1 MTKKLFLID
10 ASGLIYRSYF
20 AIRNMTNDQGESTN
34 ALFGFVR
41 STLKLIQDLKP
52 DLLVSVFDGPK
63 NAEKRIAIYPQ
74 YKAHRQAM
82 PPDLLYQI
90 EWAKEFCALFGIS
103 TLSVPG
109 VEADDTI
116 GSIAIW
122 AAEKGDDVV
131 IASTDKDLCQ
141 LVNDKIVLLDIYKE
155 NLIVNR
161 EKVTEKFGV
170 PPERVVDFLSL
181 TGDSSDNVPGVPGIG
196 PKSAADL
203 LNQFGSLDALLS
215 HIDQIPGKKKQE
227 LFAKHTEDAL
237 LSRKLVTLDFSVEFP
252 KDESFFYIKPADI
265 DPLKA
270 FYQKMRFNS
279 LLKEIEPEAPKITPS
294 HYHLVDDPKALQDLL
309 EKLDQHKELCID
321 TETTGVDPMQ
331 AELVG
336 IGLGCNQDE
345 AWYIPLNGRLGKEAV
360 IQALQPLLASSKHSF
375 FGHNIKYDLHV
386 LNRHNLPIK
395 NVGFDTIIASY
406 LLNTHSRRHSLDDL
420 SLENFSFVKTPT
432 TELIGKG
439 KDQITMKEVPIQ
451 QVSDYCCEDIDYT
464 CKLKA
469 LFEKQIE
476 ERGFSALFHDLEMPL
491 LLVLEKMEAHGIFLD
506 APVLDAFGKELK
518 VSLDKLSQE
527 IYTLAG
533 ETFNLNSPKQI
544 GDILFTKLGIPAP
557 KGQSTSADVLE
568 ALKWEHPIAGKIQ
581 EYRQLEKLRSTYVE
595 TLPEQ
600 INPET
605 GRIHCTFNQSAT
617 TTGRLSSQDPN
628 LQNIPVR
635 SEVGLRIRE
644 SFRPEKSG
652 WVYLSA
658 DYSQIE
664 LRLLAHMSGDPAL
677 IQAFIDDEDIH
688 QHTASVVFHVP
699 MGLVT
704 KEMRSRA
711 KAVNFGIIYGQG
723 AYGLSQAIGISQKE
737 AAQFID
743 TYFKKYP
750 SVKAFLE
757 GCKDRARVTGK
768 AVTLTGRE
776 RMLPEINSKNV
787 QIRNAA
793 ERLAVNTPF
802 QGTAAD
808 LIKMAMLK
816 IDREITNSHLQ
827 GYMILQI
834 HDELIFELPEEEIE
848 QFTRLVT
855 ESMEKVI
862 PLKVPLTVHLSVG
875 KNWKEC

>member
-1 MTKKLFLID
+1 MTQKLFLID
-10 ASGLIYRSYF
+10 ASGLVYRSYF

-34 ALFGFVR
+34 ALFGFIR
-41 STLKLIQDLKP
+41 SLLKLIQEFHP
-52 DLLVSVFDGPK
+52 DQLIAVFDGPK
-63 NAEKRIAIYPQ
+63 NAESRLAIYPQ
-74 YKAHRQAM
+74 YKAHRAAM

-90 EWAKEFCALFGIS
+90 EWAKEFCHLFGIS
-103 TLSVPG
+103 TLAVPG

-116 GSIAIW
+116 GSIATW
-122 AAEKGDDVV
+122 AVENGQEV
-131 IASTDKDLCQ
+131 IICSTDKDLCQ
-141 LVNDKIVLLDIYKE
+141 LVSNQIALLDIYKE
-155 NLIVNR
+155 NLIIDR
-161 EKVTEKFGV
+161 EKVIEKFGI
-170 PPERVVDFLSL
+170 PPERVIDYLAL

-203 LNQFGSLDALLS
+203 LNQFGSLDGLLS
-215 HIDQIPGKKKQE
+215 KVNELTGKKKE
-227 LFAKHTEDAL
+227 LFTKHSEDAL
-237 LSRKLVTLDFSVEFP
+237 LSRKLVTLDLHVEFP
-252 KDESFFYIKPADI
+252 KDEAFFQIKPVQNDL
-265 DPLKA
+265 LKA

-279 LLKEIEPEAPKITPS
+279 LLKEMEPAEKPTTPS
-294 HYHLVDDPKALQDLL
+294 NYHLVDDAESL
-309 EKLDQHKELCID
+309 EKLIAHLTELKQLCID
-321 TETTGVDPMQ
+321 TETTSTDPMR

-336 IGLGCNQDE
+336 IGLGYEQGE
-345 AWYIPLNGRLGKEAV
+345 SWYIPLNGNLSKETV
-360 IQALQPLLASSKHSF
+360 ITALKPLLASPYHSF

-386 LNRHNLPIK
+386 LNRAGLPVK
-395 NVGFDTIIASY
+395 NICFDTIIASY
-406 LLNTHSRRHSLDDL
+406 LLNTHSRRHSLDEL

-432 TELIGKG
+432 TSLIGKG
-439 KDQITMKEVPIQ
+439 RDQITMKEVPIEK
-451 QVSDYCCEDIDYT
+451 VSNYCCEDVDYT
-464 CKLKA
+464 CRLKD
-469 LFEKQIE
+469 LFEVQIKK
-476 ERGFSALFHDLEMPL
+476 RGFSSLFHDLEIPL
-491 LLVLEKMEAHGIFLD
+491 LRVLEKMEEKGIYLN
-506 APVLDAFGKELK
+506 AEVLEALGKELK
-518 VSLDKLSQE
+518 TSLEVLSLE
-527 IYTLAG
+527 IYNLAG
-533 ETFNLNSPKQI
+533 ESFNLNSPKQI
-544 GDILFTKLGIPAP
+544 GDILFTKMKIPPP
-557 KGQSTSADVLE
+557 KGLSTSAEVLE
-568 ALKWEHPIAGKIQ
+568 ALKWEYPIAGKLQ

-600 INPET
+600 INPDT
-605 GRIHCTFNQSAT
+605 GRIHCTFNQSGT

-635 SEVGLRIRE
+635 SPIGLRIRE
-644 SFRPEKSG
+644 AFRPEKKG

-664 LRLLAHMSGDPAL
+664 LRLLAHMSEDPAL
-677 IQAFIDDEDIH
+677 IQAFKDDEDIH

-699 MGLVT
+699 MGLVSRD
-704 KEMRSRA
+704 MRNRA

-723 AYGLSQAIGISQKE
+723 AYGLSQAIGITQKE

-757 GCKDRARVTGK
+757 GCKDRARITGK
-768 AVTLTGRE
+768 AITMTGRE

-816 IDREITNSHLQ
+816 IDQKITEAKLN

-834 HDELIFELPEEEIE
+834 HDELIFELPEEEVDAMTSI
-848 QFTRLVT
+848 VK